1 MFTVDLLHIISGFHL
16 CSPASLFSSEFGWRL
31 IDRYIQLLNGG
42 QGLKKGMQKSSLIDS
57 LLTFIMGVILTCE
70 GCFIVLASLK
80 ILG

>member
-1 MFTVDLLHIISGFHL
+1 M
-16 CSPASLFSSEFGWRL
+16 
-31 IDRYIQLLNGG
+31 QLLNGG